1 MSKFTLAIMGAT
13 GHIGHHLVV
22 DLLKKGHTVRAVGRD
37 AAKLKDLKT
46 KGAHIFAGDTTDASL
61 LTDIFTGCDAV
72 FSFLPPGYSESDM
85 IVFREKTGDAIV
97 HAIKHANISHVV
109 NLSSIGANLASGT
122 GPIKELHHQEERLNC
137 LDKVNILH
145 FRPAFFMENLIM
157 MIPSIKHTGMM
168 VGALRSDLAIP
179 MVSTT
184 DIAEKLTGFFDTLK
198 FKGISTFEFGGPEDI
213 SMAQAAKILGTAIG
227 HPHLHYTQIPY
238 REAEKNIVESGVK
251 HQLAHALVE
260 MYKSFNEG
268 LIVPT
273 KRLTAEHRGKTNL
286 QTFSK
291 FFTQIYNS
299 MKKVA

>member
-1 MSKFTLAIMGAT
+1 MSKFTIAVMGAT
-13 GHIGHHLVV
+13 GHIGHSLVLE
-22 DLLKKGHTVRAVGRD
+22 LLKKGHTVRAIGRD
-37 AAKLKDLKT
+37 ATKLQELKT
-46 KGAHIFAGDTTDASL
+46 KGAHIFAGDTTDSSL
-61 LTDIFTGCDAV
+61 LSNVFMGCDAV
-72 FSFLPPGYSESDM
+72 FSFLPPGYHESDM
-85 IVFREKTGDAIV
+85 VVFREKTGDAIV
-97 HAIKHANISHVV
+97 HALKHADISHVI
-109 NLSSIGANLASGT
+109 NLSSIGAHLPSGT

-137 LDKVNILH
+137 LDKINILH

-157 MIPSIKHTGMM
+157 LIPSIKHTGMV
-168 VGALRSDLAIP
+168 VGALHGDLAIP

-184 DIAEKLTGFFDTLK
+184 DIAQKITGFFDTLK
-198 FKGISTFEFGGPEDI
+198 FKGISVFEFGGPEDI
-213 SMAQAAKILGTAIG
+213 TMTQAAKILGKAIG
-227 HPHLHYTQIPY
+227 HPHLLYTQIPY

-260 MYKSFNEG
+260 MYKGFNEG

-291 FFTQIYNS
+291 FFAQLYNA